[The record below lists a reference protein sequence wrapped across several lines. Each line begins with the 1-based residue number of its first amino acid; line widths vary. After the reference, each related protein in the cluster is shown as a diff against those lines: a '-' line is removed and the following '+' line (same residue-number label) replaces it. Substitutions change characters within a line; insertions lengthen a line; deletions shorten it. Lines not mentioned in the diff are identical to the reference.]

1 MAAIDASVL
10 RGAMCLSAVLLLSAC
25 TSSQTASSL
34 DNKSVSKKIAQVPA
48 GPQKQVYTYT
58 NADRECLKRAMYFE
72 SKRGS
77 ENGFMAVGSVIM
89 NRMTSG
95 LYPETICGVV
105 KQEKQFAPGVLSRK
119 MDEDTAPDLNDAAD
133 AVLKGK
139 RHPDV
144 KEAMFF
150 HTAGLRFPYKN
161 MHYVANAGG
170 NVFYEK
176 RDEDGNLQTPE
187 PKAPETYVMVAEGTI
202 VPTPEAASMLAN
214 GAPMSAPSAV
224 QIAEA
229 STPAMQDSFDQG
241 APTARAV
248 LVSANAQTITAPVF
262 NIENTPL
269 PSAMQAYQAQTSA
282 GVGEDNAS
290 AAILSIEAPAGN
302 VPVPKRRPA
311 AGIKT
316 DGSAD
321 MVMASPQARAWT
333 IRTSTP

>member
-10 RGAMCLSAVLLLSAC
+10 RGAVCLSAVMLLSAC

-34 DNKSVSKKIAQVPA
+34 DSKNLTTKVAQVPA
-48 GPQKQVYTYT
+48 GPKKQVYTYSS
-58 NADRECLKRAMYFE
+58 ADRECLKRAMYFE
-72 SKRGS
+72 SKRSS

-105 KQEKQFAPGVLSRK
+105 KQEKQFAPGVMSRK
-119 MDEDTAPDLNDAAD
+119 MDEDTAPELNEVAD

-187 PKAPETYVMVAEGTI
+187 PKPSEAYVMVAEGTI
-202 VPTPEAASMLAN
+202 VPTPEATSMMAN
-214 GAPMSAPSAV
+214 GGPMAAPAAV
-224 QIAEA
+224 QA
-229 STPAMQDSFDQG
+229 STPPMQDNFVQSG
-241 APTARAV
+241 PARPM
-248 LVSANAQTITAPVF
+248 LVSANAQTISAPVF
-262 NIENTPL
+262 SIENTPL
-269 PSAMQAYQAQTSA
+269 PSAVQAYQAQTGAGIGEDSA
-282 GVGEDNAS
+282 G
-290 AAILSIEAPAGN
+290 AAILSIESLPDS
-302 VPVPKRRPA
+302 VPVPKRRPV
-311 AGIKT
+311 GIKADT
-316 DGSAD
+316 SGD
-321 MVMASPQARAWT
+321 MVMTSTQVRAWA